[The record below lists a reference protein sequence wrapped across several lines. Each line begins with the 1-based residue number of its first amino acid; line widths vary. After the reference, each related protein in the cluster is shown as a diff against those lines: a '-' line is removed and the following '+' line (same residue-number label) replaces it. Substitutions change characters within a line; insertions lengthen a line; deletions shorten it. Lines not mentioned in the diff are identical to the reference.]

1 MDFMP
6 VNSSHPPHI
15 AAIAPTSSLGRLA
28 SLGSKLL
35 LAGCFSLCAA
45 LPAAAQTAH
54 SAPSANAVPET
65 STAAP
70 AQGGAA
76 SASGQKTDV
85 RSQVAYERLLNN
97 SGISLQWLWHAKR
110 GHLDAKDNDGLISLD
125 GTQANDEGTLKIKG
139 DVVSISK
146 DSFTFHGTILIL
158 DAPDKGRRCDRT
170 GDYEFRITGNRKYW
184 RLRQQEVCDGLADYV
199 DIYF

>member
-6 VNSSHPPHI
+6 MNANQLPRI
-15 AAIAPTSSLGRLA
+15 AAIARTSSLMRLA
-28 SLGSKLL
+28 SVGSKLL
-35 LAGCFSLCAA
+35 LAGGFSLCVA
-45 LPAAAQTAH
+45 LPAAAQNAH
-54 SAPSANAVPET
+54 
-65 STAAP
+65 AAP
-70 AQGGAA
+70 AANVMAGSDTTASAQGGTA
-76 SASGQKTDV
+76 SAALQKTDV

-97 SGISLQWLWHAKR
+97 SGITLQWLWHAQR
-110 GHLDAKDNDGLISLD
+110 GNLEAKDTDGLITLD

-139 DVVSISK
+139 AVVSISK

-158 DAPDKGRRCDRT
+158 DAPDKGRHCDRT

>member
-1 MDFMP
+1 MP
-6 VNSSHPPHI
+6 VNANHLPRI
-15 AAIAPTSSLGRLA
+15 AAIAQTSGLMRLA

-35 LAGCFSLCAA
+35 LAGGLSLCAA
-45 LPAAAQTAH
+45 LPAAAQNAH
-54 SAPSANAVPET
+54 
-65 STAAP
+65 AAP
-70 AQGGAA
+70 AANVMAGSNSEASAQGGAA
-76 SASGQKTDV
+76 GAALQKTDV
-85 RSQVAYERLLNN
+85 RSQIAYERLLNN
-97 SGISLQWLWHAKR
+97 SGITLQWLWHAKR
-110 GHLDAKDNDGLISLD
+110 GHLDAKDTNGLITLD

-139 DVVSISK
+139 EVVSISK